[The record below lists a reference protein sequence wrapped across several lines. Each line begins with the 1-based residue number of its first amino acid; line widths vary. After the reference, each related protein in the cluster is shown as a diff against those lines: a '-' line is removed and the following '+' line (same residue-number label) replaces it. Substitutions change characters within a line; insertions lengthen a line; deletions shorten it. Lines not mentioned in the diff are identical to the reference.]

1 MTFVDCV
8 HVVEYQLLSF
18 TLFCRKRW
26 RGSLLRKM
34 AISSAICI
42 LGEVILIVVVMMLI
56 MTIVVMIVIAV
67 SFRGVTREQARKYR

>member
-1 MTFVDCV
+1 M
-8 HVVEYQLLSF
+8 
-18 TLFCRKRW
+18 
-26 RGSLLRKM
+26 RKM

-67 SFRGVTREQARKYR
+67 SFRGVTRGQAGKYR